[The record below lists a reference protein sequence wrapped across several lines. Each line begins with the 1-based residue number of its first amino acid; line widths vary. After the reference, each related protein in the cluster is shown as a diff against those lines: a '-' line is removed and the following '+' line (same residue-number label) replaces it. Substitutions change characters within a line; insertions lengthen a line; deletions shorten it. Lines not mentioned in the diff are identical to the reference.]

1 MKKVIKRIL
10 GIILLIIYIIC
21 KLGYKYRYTIMA
33 IATMAILTLLMMYG
47 FLHNTIY

>member
-21 KLGYKYRYTIMA
+21 KIVYKYRYTIMA
-33 IATMAILTLLMMYG
+33 IATMAILTLIMMYG
-47 FLHNTIY
+47 FLYNTIY